1 MSLHFPFGNICIFL
15 ICFHLAMYINK
26 EMGELLVDSLDNDI
40 DGDIMV
46 VNRKPNDDDSLEYPK
61 LRICN
66 MSPQSTTSSMRSS
79 SVDGLILAPHNF
91 SKPIHD
97 RVIEMQSLDQ
107 FPSRSIFG
115 SDSEE
120 SRAESEFQH
129 FVRGE
134 VRRVMV
140 ARDDEEEVQKLEEE
154 EDIIQVRVPNK
165 ETQSPQVRIPK
176 SQSAS
181 QSPRGKPVM
190 RIQKSQSARV
200 RTDSTYDKSSPRSRL
215 SLGRPPT
222 DTSPRTTHAGV
233 PIKQRRKFSVGEVE
247 LRQLRNNNA
256 SNTSDEELNDPRVG
270 TRLLKQANEL
280 IASQDNPKRALRL
293 ALLASKSFEIC
304 AKEEPSL
311 QLVASLHL
319 IGAIYCKLGQCDEAI
334 PVLKRSIQILPVM
347 HQGQEQAL
355 AKFAGHMQLGDT
367 YAMMGQL
374 ENSIECY
381 KMGLQ
386 IQKQILG
393 ETDPKVGET
402 YRYIAE
408 AHIQALQFDDAEKFC
423 KMALENHR
431 KNGSS
436 SIEEAADRRL
446 MGLILGTKGYHDAA
460 LEHLLLASMA
470 MVTNGQEMEVAS
482 LDCSIGDSYLSLAR
496 YNEAVFAYENSLTM
510 FKTTKG
516 ENHTSVASVYVR
528 LAELYNKMGKGRE
541 CKFYC
546 ENALQIYQNP
556 IAGTSPEEI
565 AIGLTDVSAIYESM
579 NDLEMALE
587 LLQKS
592 LMIYEK
598 THSQLN
604 TTAGIEGQMGVF
616 YYMMGNYTDAH
627 SCLKN
632 ATERLRVCGETKSA
646 LFGTTLNQMGLTCVR
661 LNLIREA
668 VDLFEEA
675 MQVLKQ
681 EYGDYHPETL
691 GVLSNLAATYD
702 AIGRLDDAIRIL
714 EYVVCMREEKLGT
727 ANTEVDDEKR
737 RLAQLQKESGRAQ
750 INKGRS
756 LKALFSTDSDT
767 TENNSIILRRGFS
780 EPRVHWNL

>member
-1 MSLHFPFGNICIFL
+1 
-15 ICFHLAMYINK
+15 MYINK

-46 VNRKPNDDDSLEYPK
+46 VNKKPNDDDSLEYPK

-200 RTDSTYDKSSPRSRL
+200 RTDSTSDKSSPRSRL

-247 LRQLRNNNA
+247 LRQLRNNNNA

-334 PVLKRSIQILPVM
+334 PVLKCSIQILPVM

-556 IAGTSPEEI
+556 IAVTSPEEI

>member
-1 MSLHFPFGNICIFL
+1 
-15 ICFHLAMYINK
+15 
-26 EMGELLVDSLDNDI
+26 MGELLIDSSLDNDI
-40 DGDIMV
+40 DGDMV
-46 VNRKPNDDDSLEYPK
+46 VVKKSNDNNNSEYPK

-66 MSPQSTTSSMRSS
+66 MSPQSTTSSMQSS
-79 SVDGLILAPHNF
+79 SVDGLILAPN
-91 SKPIHD
+91 SETDNSTTKPMIYD
-97 RVIEMQSLDQ
+97 RVYEMQSLDQ
-107 FPSRSIFG
+107 FPPRSIFG
-115 SDSEE
+115 SDSEG
-120 SRAESEFQH
+120 SRDESEFQH

-134 VRRVMV
+134 VTRVMV
-140 ARDDEEEVQKLEEE
+140 ARDEEEVEKLEE
-154 EDIIQVRVPNK
+154 DNIKVMMPPKK
-165 ETQSPQVRIPK
+165 E
-176 SQSAS
+176 S
-181 QSPRGKPVM
+181 QSPRVNKPV

-200 RTDSTYDKSSPRSRL
+200 RTTDSLLHLETNAFDKSSPRSRL

-222 DTSPRTTHAGV
+222 DRSPRKTHDGV

-247 LRQLRNNNA
+247 LRNNA
-256 SNTSDEELNDPRVG
+256 SNTTSEEELNDPRVG
-270 TRLLKQANEL
+270 SHLLKQANEL
-280 IASQDNPKRALRL
+280 ITSQDNPKKALRL

-304 AKEEPSL
+304 AKEEQSL
-311 QLVASLHL
+311 QLVMSLHL

-334 PVLKRSIQILPVM
+334 PVLKRSIEIPVL

-355 AKFAGHMQLGDT
+355 AKFGGHMQLGDT

-381 KMGLQ
+381 KMGLE

-423 KMALENHR
+423 RMALENHR

-482 LDCSIGDSYLSLAR
+482 VDCSIGDSYLSLSR

-528 LAELYNKMGKGRE
+528 LAELYTKMGKGRE
-541 CKFYC
+541 SKFYC

-587 LLQKS
+587 LLQKA

-604 TTAGIEGQMGVF
+604 TTAGIEGQMGVM
-616 YYMMGNYTDAH
+616 YYMMGNYTDAY

-632 ATERLRVCGETKSA
+632 ATEKLIMCGETKSA
-646 LFGTTLNQMGLTCVR
+646 LFGTTLNQMGLTCVQ
-661 LNLIREA
+661 LNSIREA
-668 VDLFEEA
+668 VYLFEEG
-675 MQVLKQ
+675 MRILTQ
-681 EYGDYHPETL
+681 EFGAYHPETL

-702 AIGRLDDAIRIL
+702 ALGRLDDAIKIL

-727 ANTEVDDEKR
+727 ASTEVDDEKR
-737 RLAQLQKESGRAQ
+737 RLAQLCKESGRAQ
-750 INKGRS
+750 ISKGRS
-756 LKALFSTDSDT
+756 LKALFYTDSDT
-767 TENNSIILRRGFS
+767 TENDSIRVLRRGFS

>member
-1 MSLHFPFGNICIFL
+1 MV
-15 ICFHLAMYINK
+15 
-26 EMGELLVDSLDNDI
+26 ELLMDPLDNDI

-46 VNRKPNDDDSLEYPK
+46 VKKPNNDDNLEYPK

-66 MSPQSTTSSMRSS
+66 MSPQSTTSSMQSS
-79 SVDGLILAPHNF
+79 SVDGLILAPDSDTDNF

-120 SRAESEFQH
+120 SRADSEFQH

-140 ARDDEEEVQKLEEE
+140 ARDDGEEVEKLEEK
-154 EDIIQVRVPNK
+154 DIIQVRVPNK

-200 RTDSTYDKSSPRSRL
+200 RTDSTLQLEANASDKSSPRSRL

-222 DTSPRTTHAGV
+222 DRSPRTTHAGV

-247 LRQLRNNNA
+247 LRQLRNNA
-256 SNTSDEELNDPRVG
+256 SSNTSDEELNDPRVG
-270 TRLLKQANEL
+270 AGLLKQANEL

-311 QLVASLHL
+311 QLVMSLHL

-334 PVLKRSIQILPVM
+334 PVLKRSIEILPVT

-381 KMGLQ
+381 KMGLE

-408 AHIQALQFDDAEKFC
+408 AYIQALQFDDAEKFC

-431 KNGSS
+431 KNGAS

-482 LDCSIGDSYLSLAR
+482 LDCSIGDSYLSLSR

-541 CKFYC
+541 SKFYC

-587 LLQKS
+587 LLQKA

-604 TTAGIEGQMGVF
+604 TTAGIEGQMGVL
-616 YYMMGNYTDAH
+616 YYMMGNYTDAYR
-627 SCLKN
+627 CLKN
-632 ATERLRVCGETKSA
+632 ATEKLRVCGETKSA
-646 LFGTTLNQMGLTCVR
+646 LFGTTLNQMGLTCVQ
-661 LNLIREA
+661 LNLITEA
-668 VDLFEEA
+668 VDMFEEA

-767 TENNSIILRRGFS
+767 TEKNSIILRRGFS

>member
-1 MSLHFPFGNICIFL
+1 
-15 ICFHLAMYINK
+15 
-26 EMGELLVDSLDNDI
+26 
-40 DGDIMV
+40 
-46 VNRKPNDDDSLEYPK
+46 
-61 LRICN
+61 
-66 MSPQSTTSSMRSS
+66 
-79 SVDGLILAPHNF
+79 
-91 SKPIHD
+91 
-97 RVIEMQSLDQ
+97 
-107 FPSRSIFG
+107 
-115 SDSEE
+115 
-120 SRAESEFQH
+120 
-129 FVRGE
+129 
-134 VRRVMV
+134 MV

-200 RTDSTYDKSSPRSRL
+200 RTDSTSDKSSPRSRL

-247 LRQLRNNNA
+247 LRQLRNNNNA

-334 PVLKRSIQILPVM
+334 PVLKCSIQILPVM